1 MFSESSRC
9 FSIKKKAEDE
19 QGSRNQR
26 PTCSKDENK
35 NRFFIDFLFFF
46 WKGACIFSLYPLL
59 LLTATFRVAF
69 GLIRPGG
76 LWRKPS
82 GS

>member
-1 MFSESSRC
+1 MNEILFWVITLC

-35 NRFFIDFLFFF
+35 NRFFIDFLFFLEGGMHF
-46 WKGACIFSLYPLL
+46 LSLP
-59 LLTATFRVAF
+59 
-69 GLIRPGG
+69 IIIIN
-76 LWRKPS
+76 S
-82 GS
+82 NI

>member
-1 MFSESSRC
+1 MLC

-35 NRFFIDFLFFF
+35 NRFFIDFLFF